1 MNEEDPDD
9 DASSHLDK
17 GDSKH
22 SPLEHNTGI
31 MKHSKISV
39 GTNTP
44 QSTNALPSDDDMGTS
59 EVAASNNSPLEHDNI
74 EMKPSIHVR
83 KSKGDNKKGKPDKE
97 KSKPEF
103 NVDQHIKK
111 AKK

>member
-1 MNEEDPDD
+1 
-9 DASSHLDK
+9 
-17 GDSKH
+17 
-22 SPLEHNTGI
+22 

-74 EMKPSIHVR
+74 GIKEPSVPVR
-83 KSKGDNKKGKPDKE
+83 KSKRENKKGTGDNEKE
-97 KSKPEF
+97 APKFDAE
-103 NVDQHIKK
+103 QHMEK
-111 AKK
+111 AKKIL